1 MAEKIDNPLPEPKRR
16 PHHPMEFDI
25 QDVDKADEEKLM
37 ADVSVKED
45 DFDLR
50 IMDDDDFD
58 VE

>member
-1 MAEKIDNPLPEPKRR
+1 MAVKIDNPLPEPEKR
-16 PHHPMEFDI
+16 PHRPMEFPI
-25 QDVDKADEEKLM
+25 RDVDKADEEKLM
-37 ADVSVKED
+37 ADEKED